1 MIIALL
7 QSQHTLRDYESS
19 LLDTY
24 ANQSARAA
32 ARKWQDVC
40 RLSSVTP
47 SPVSDLHTASLSK
60 Q

>member
-1 MIIALL
+1 MALR
-7 QSQHTLRDYESS
+7 QSWHILRDYESF
-19 LLDTY
+19 LFDTY
-24 ANQSARAA
+24 ANQSTRTA

-47 SPVSDLHTASLSK
+47 SPVSDFQTASLSK

>member
-1 MIIALL
+1 MALC
-7 QSQHTLRDYESS
+7 QSQHIFRDYESS

-24 ANQSARAA
+24 ANQSTRTA

-40 RLSSVTP
+40 PPSSVTP
-47 SPVSDLHTASLSK
+47 FHVSDLLTASLSK